1 MPPNNTSLRVLKNT
15 GYLYVKLLVSMCL
28 TLFTTRIVLKSLG
41 AVDYGIFGVVG
52 SAIAMLGFLN
62 ASMASATQRF
72 MNYYEGRGIKE
83 DKIKIY
89 NSSVIIHIV
98 LALTVGF
105 FFLLLENVIFGS
117 LLKIEIE
124 RLFAARWIYRITILS
139 TMVSILTVPFEAI
152 VNSHEDLLFYSIVG
166 IIDVVLKFLFALY
179 VSITPYDKLIVY
191 GISVIL
197 VTILT
202 FFMMLLYCKRKYDE
216 CIFRPKSF
224 YDRSLVEQMFK
235 FGGWNLIG
243 TSTTMVSNYGIGI
256 VINRFFGTIINATQ
270 TICNQVTSIMM
281 VLSTNMMKAVNPVIV
296 KREGMG
302 NRTQMF
308 NVSFTSC
315 KMSFLTYVFIGIPFF
330 VECKQLLTLWLDEV
344 PPFCLEFCQLAFFLK
359 LIEQITTPLGTS
371 IAAVGKIKVYNIVIS
386 CIQAAQIVL
395 VIVFFAIGLEPYYSV
410 VAMIVA
416 ASCCS
421 IFKIIYCKIHLGMDL
436 PGFIKSILNRCLLH
450 SVICVFA
457 GLLLRTLIPESLGRL
472 ALVVFVV
479 SLLNAFMGYF
489 VLLNKDE
496 KSLLKGA
503 LLSIKNR

>member
-1 MPPNNTSLRVLKNT
+1 
-15 GYLYVKLLVSMCL
+15 MCL

-89 NSSVIIHIV
+89 NSSVIIHII
-98 LALTVGF
+98 LAIIVGLL
-105 FFLLLENVIFGS
+105 FLFLENIVFDY
-117 LLKIEIE
+117 LLKIEVE
-124 RLFAARWIYRITILS
+124 RLLAARWIYRITILS

-166 IIDVVLKFLFALY
+166 IIDVILKFIFALY
-179 VSITPYDKLIVY
+179 VSITPFDKLIVY

-197 VTILT
+197 VTVLT
-202 FFMMLLYCKRKYDE
+202 FLMMYFYCRRKYDE
-216 CIFRPKSF
+216 CVFKPSTF
-224 YDRSLVEQMFK
+224 YDKTLVKQMFM

-243 TSTTMVSNYGIGI
+243 TSSTMVSNYGIGI

-302 NRTQMF
+302 SRAQMF
-308 NVSFTSC
+308 NASFTSC

-330 VECKQLLTLWLDEV
+330 VECKQLLAIWLDEV

-359 LIEQITTPLGTS
+359 LVEQITTPLGTS
-371 IAAVGKIKVYNIVIS
+371 IAAVGRIKVYNIVIS

-395 VIVFFAIGLEPYYSV
+395 VIVFFSVGLEPYYSV

-416 ASCCS
+416 AFCCS
-421 IFKIIYCKIHLGMDL
+421 VFKIVYCTIYLGMDFSSFL
-436 PGFIKSILNRCLLH
+436 KSILIRSLIH
-450 SVICVFA
+450 SVICILA
-457 GLLLRTLIPESLGRL
+457 GLMLNRIIPETLGRL
-472 ALVVFVV
+472 FLVVSVV
-479 SLLNAFMGYF
+479 SVLNVLLGFF
-489 VLLNKDE
+489 VLLDKNE
-496 KSLLKGA
+496 RSLLRSV
-503 LLSIKNR
+503 LTSIIKK